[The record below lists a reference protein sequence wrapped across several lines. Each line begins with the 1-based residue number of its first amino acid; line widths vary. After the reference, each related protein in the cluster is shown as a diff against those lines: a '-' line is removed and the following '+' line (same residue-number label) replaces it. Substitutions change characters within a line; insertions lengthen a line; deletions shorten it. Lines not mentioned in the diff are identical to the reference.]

1 MINVYGSKCADF
13 NNNGLVVLSETI
25 SAPLTEGLNGMYELE
40 LTHPLDA
47 RGKWK
52 YLLEDNIIK
61 ADDQL
66 FRIYRK
72 VKTLTDVK
80 VNARHIF
87 YDLLGNFIESLTL
100 TETSGASALTSV
112 LGATQYTHNFEV
124 TSDIAGVNTKTITR
138 MNPVEAILGSEGLIS
153 TWGGEL
159 VMDNYSV
166 KLLEARGLD
175 RGVLIA
181 YGKNIEGIEETLTTE
196 GLCTRLMPIGNN
208 ELLLP
213 EKYVDS
219 PYIDNYPNPVIK
231 TLDFS
236 DIGVDETLLI
246 TEEMAIIQLRLAAT
260 NFLIDSKIDIPTFNY
275 KIDLVELSKTEE
287 YKNYVILETV
297 ELGDTVTIKH
307 SRMNVNLKAKVIK
320 TTKNGVT
327 NQIEKIELGNF
338 KSNIA
343 KSVADAIQTVKHDL
357 IKASNYLD
365 LQIQELDTELS
376 ELITDVDKFSSDGWI
391 TLTEARALKLDL
403 EQLKAESEDI
413 VRIAGTLEIITE
425 KEAYSNA
432 LTALD
437 TELRSKWIDQIK
449 YPIPVLAGDMV
460 AISTLFKNVQNTKSL
475 LNDAISKGRQDDGKR
490 YVENQVAE
498 LNTAL
503 SAFQAQANI
512 HIENG
517 KIYQDES
524 IALNTLFVAVETE
537 SNDVITIADGL
548 KLLLDDLSADL
559 TSLTTTEN
567 TFKSSMTD
575 ALSVMNDLIGTT
587 NYPDSGYINIS
598 VSKGKSIN
606 NKLKNVETSKTALN
620 DVMSRIKIDNLL
632 TYADE
637 QAFELSVA
645 IISMQTDIK
654 MFAENGFLDYPES
667 ISLKASFDTILAESA
682 HVIAI
687 AEDMAVTPEL
697 VTKYRDSLTGTT
709 GLQVELNKWVDL
721 SLDSYPKK
729 MKTVDKKAL
738 LDKFALVMSTKLT
751 LENAI
756 TLKTPEFTID
766 GELSIRGTGA
776 KSGQRYLKLNK
787 KKIEACSISGR
798 GLMLTVL
805 SRETLDVVFA
815 QLYDTFLDDATR
827 NALATNL
834 NSWNDTVIVILTS
847 NDSIGWNT
855 TLLDAVVRCGGSGIN
870 TGVGEFPYAFIGVP
884 GLFQGCALEVLHGS
898 ATTDSYADIFT
909 KITDGVP
916 QGIAMGSSLLA
927 AKAQL
932 AAENAQ
938 IAAEEAMFDL
948 DEIADNGKITN
959 SEKVKSLKPIW
970 DAIVLDHQS
979 LINQAG
985 TYGVNAGIYTSAYIA
1000 LDNYLNITVLVGNTL
1015 PILSTTSTS
1024 LVSRVEFDTKFITYY
1039 AQRGILWQ
1047 LIVSAAKTYADTK
1060 ASYFHIKY
1068 SNYSSGT
1075 PFTADNG
1082 EASGIYMGTYVDNV
1096 LADSDDYSKY
1106 TWVKVVGDQGLPGI
1120 SGYTWIRYADD
1131 SAGTNMSDNPT
1142 GKKYVGIATNKE
1154 SIDESSIPSD
1164 YAWSLIK
1171 GDDGQTTYLHIA
1183 YAEDVSGTGFNY
1195 TSGKYIGTYTDF
1207 SSSQSSNYIYY
1218 SWKIFQGTDGVPG
1231 EAGSVVKEVYTA
1243 LYYPDHKSYVSTAS
1257 DEYKALT
1264 MGQSSMT
1271 LFTALTTASLLH
1283 TMSAESELG
1292 WMALEVTW
1300 KVSSGGMGEIDI
1312 FGSNGLPYVYMEP
1325 YEQSLPHMTTQS
1337 TEFIKQR
1344 TVIDFFIFPGQDI
1357 YVAVKATIGTCYI
1370 SRVDLVIKP
1379 W

>member
-61 ADDQL
+61 ADSQL

-87 YDLLGNFIESLTL
+87 YDLLGNLIESLTL
-100 TETSGASALTSV
+100 TEASGASALTSV
-112 LGATQYTHNFEV
+112 LGATQYTHNFEA
-124 TSDIAGVNTKTITR
+124 TSDVAGVNTKTITR
-138 MNPVEAILGSEGLIS
+138 MNPVEAILGSEGIIA

-236 DIGVDETLLI
+236 DIGVDESLLI
-246 TEEMAIIQLRLAAT
+246 TEEMAIAQLRLAAT

-287 YKNYVILETV
+287 YKNYAILETV
-297 ELGDTVTIKH
+297 ELGDLVTIKH
-307 SRMNVNLKAKVIK
+307 SRMNINLNAKVIK
-320 TTKNGVT
+320 TVKNCLT
-327 NQIEKIELGNF
+327 NRIEKIELGNF

-343 KSVADAIQTVKHDL
+343 KSVADVIQVVKQDL

-403 EQLKAESEDI
+403 EQLTAESEDI
-413 VRIAGTLEIITE
+413 IRIAGTLEIITE
-425 KEAYSNA
+425 KEAYSSA

-475 LNDAISKGRQDDGKR
+475 LNDAISKNRQDDGKR

-503 SAFQAQANI
+503 SAFQTQANI
-512 HIENG
+512 YIENG
-517 KIYQDES
+517 EIQQPES
-524 IALNTLFVAVETE
+524 VTLNTLFVAVETE
-537 SNDVITIADGL
+537 SNDIITIADGL
-548 KLLLDDLSADL
+548 KLLLDDPSADL
-559 TSLTTTEN
+559 TSLTTTES

-575 ALSVMNDLIGTT
+575 ALSAMNDWIGQP
-587 NYPDSGYINIS
+587 NYPITIS
-598 VSKGKSIN
+598 VYKGKTLNS
-606 NKLKNVETSKTALN
+606 KLKRVETTKTALN
-620 DVMSRIKIDNLL
+620 DVMTRIKIDNLL
-632 TYADE
+632 TYTDE
-637 QAFELSVA
+637 QAFELGIA
-645 IISMQTDIK
+645 IISMQTDIT
-654 MFAENGFLDYPES
+654 MFAKNGFIDYSES
-667 ISLKASFDTILAESA
+667 VSLKASFDNILVESD

-729 MKTVDKKAL
+729 MKTIDKKAL

-756 TLKTPEFTID
+756 TIKTPEFTID

-815 QLYDTFLDDATR
+815 QLYDTFLDDTTR

-834 NSWNDTVIVILTS
+834 NSWDDAVIVVLTS
-847 NDSIGWNT
+847 NDSIGWNP
-855 TLLDAVVRCGGSGIN
+855 TLLDAVVRCGGSGVD
-870 TGVGEFPYAFIGVP
+870 TGIGEYPYAFIGIP

-898 ATTDSYADIFT
+898 TTTDSYADIFT

-948 DEIADNGKITN
+948 DEMADDNKITKN
-959 SEKVKSLKPIW
+959 EKVKTLKPIW
-970 DAIVLDHQS
+970 DAIVLDYQS

-985 TYGVNAGIYTSAYIA
+985 LYGVNAGTYTSAYNA
-1000 LDNYLNITVLVGNTL
+1000 LNDYLNVTVLVGNTL

-1047 LIVSAAKTYADTK
+1047 LIVSASKTYADTK

-1068 SNYSSGT
+1068 SDSSSGT
-1075 PFTADNG
+1075 PFTVNNG
-1082 EASGIYMGTYVDNV
+1082 EASGIYMGTYVDNI
-1096 LADSDDYSKY
+1096 LDDSDDYTKY
-1106 TWVKVVGDQGLPGI
+1106 TWVKVVGDQGIPGV
-1120 SGYTWIRYADD
+1120 SGYTWIKYADD

-1142 GKKYVGIATNKE
+1142 GKRYVGIAVNKLV
-1154 SIDESSIPSD
+1154 ITESSTPSD

-1183 YAEDVSGTGFNY
+1183 YAEDTSGTGFNY

-1207 SSSQSSNYIYY
+1207 SSSQSSNYIHY

-1231 EAGSVVKEVYTA
+1231 EDGSVVKEVYTA

-1264 MGQSSMT
+1264 MGQSTMT
-1271 LFTALTTASLLH
+1271 LFSALTTASLLH

-1300 KVSSGGMGEIDI
+1300 KVSSGGKGEIDI

-1325 YEQSLPHMTTQS
+1325 YDQSLPHMTTQS

-1344 TVIDFFIFPGQDI
+1344 TVIDFVIFPGQDI